1 MPLPTPPSKLGTLL
15 PPDEFKAKARPAKNA
30 RKQGTVG
37 EHAEAAE
44 YGATGGQL
52 NVAEPMTRA
61 ANAAATLRSVPA
73 PSTASPAAEEASPPV
88 RGRKAKQMAAL
99 LRPAP
104 APTPLARQ
112 EAPTGA
118 APASA
123 TAPSAAKGAG
133 RARKAGPETEV
144 RKLFVLDTNVLMHD
158 PTCLFRFEEH
168 DVYLPMMTLEE
179 LDNHKKGMSEVARNA
194 RQVSRTLDALV
205 ANAGPIGE
213 GLPLSRLGSRE
224 ALGRLYFQTK
234 LTDIEPVEGL
244 PQGKADNQILG
255 VVRALQRDRVDR
267 QIVLVSKDINMR
279 IKAHALGLPAEDY
292 FNDQVLEDKDLL
304 FSGVRELPQDFW
316 TKHAKGMESWQD
328 TKTGTTYYRVTG
340 PLSPSLLVN
349 EFLYL
354 EPQNG
359 EPTFHAIVREL
370 NGKTALLQTLRDYS
384 HHKNNV
390 WGITAR
396 NREQNFALNLLMNPD
411 IDFVTLLGQAGTG
424 KTLVALAAGLA
435 QVLDEKRY
443 NEIIV
448 TRATVP
454 VGEDIGFLPGTE
466 EEKMQPW
473 MGAFDDNLEVLQ
485 KTDDSAGEWGRAAT
499 QELIRSRLKVKS
511 MNFMRGRTFVDKY
524 LIIDEAQNLTPKQM
538 KTLVTRA
545 GPGTKIV
552 CLGNI
557 AQIDTP
563 YLTEGSS
570 GLTYVVDRF
579 KGWAHSGHVTLAR
592 GERSRL
598 ADYASDIL

>member
-1 MPLPTPPSKLGTLL
+1 
-15 PPDEFKAKARPAKNA
+15 
-30 RKQGTVG
+30 
-37 EHAEAAE
+37 
-44 YGATGGQL
+44 GA
-52 NVAEPMTRA
+52 AEPMVAA
-61 ANAAATLRSVPA
+61 ANATTPLRAVAPAADASAGAPRARRAKQTAALLQPVPA
-73 PSTASPAAEEASPPV
+73 APAPVARSSKTDAAKPAAAAPAAPRAAAKT
-88 RGRKAKQMAAL
+88 RGRKDA
-99 LRPAP
+99 
-104 APTPLARQ
+104 
-112 EAPTGA
+112 
-118 APASA
+118 
-123 TAPSAAKGAG
+123 
-133 RARKAGPETEV
+133 EV
-144 RKLFVLDTNVLMHD
+144 EMQKLFVLDTNVLMHD
-158 PTCLFRFEEH
+158 PSSLFRFEEH

-194 RQVSRTLDALV
+194 RQVSRTLDSLV
-205 ANAGPIGE
+205 ADAGPISAGI
-213 GLPLSRLGSRE
+213 PLARLGSRE
-224 ALGRLYFQTK
+224 ALGRLYFQTT
-234 LTDIEPVEGL
+234 LTSIEPVEGL

-255 VVRALQRDRVDR
+255 VVRALQRERPDR
-267 QIVLVSKDINMR
+267 QVVLVSKDINMR
-279 IKAHALGLPAEDY
+279 VKAHALGLPAEDY

-304 FSGVRELPQDFW
+304 YSGVRELPQDFW

-340 PLSPSLLVN
+340 PLVASMLVN
-349 EFLYL
+349 EFAYL

-359 EPTFHAIVREL
+359 EPAFHAIVREL

-396 NREQNFALNLLMNPD
+396 NREQNFALNLLMNPE

-435 QVLDEKRY
+435 QVLDDKRY

-485 KTDDSAGEWGRAAT
+485 KTDDAAGEWGRAAT

-524 LIIDEAQNLTPKQM
+524 VIIDEAQNLTPKQM

-545 GPGTKIV
+545 GPGTKII

-579 KGWAHSGHVTLAR
+579 KGWGHSGHVTLAR

>member
-1 MPLPTPPSKLGTLL
+1 MPLPTPPSKLGSLL
-15 PPDEFKAKARPAKNA
+15 PPDEFKAKARPARGAK
-30 RKQGTVG
+30 KQGTMG
-37 EHAEAAE
+37 EQTEAAE
-44 YGATGGQL
+44 YGSTTH
-52 NVAEPMTRA
+52 VAAPMGAA
-61 ANAAATLRSVPA
+61 ANAGATLRPLTS
-73 PSTASPAAEEASPPV
+73 SPAAESAPTA
-88 RGRKAKQMAAL
+88 RGRKSKQTAAL
-99 LRPAP
+99 LQPAVQPAVPAP
-104 APTPLARQ
+104 VQARQ
-112 EAPTGA
+112 Q
-118 APASA
+118 APASVA
-123 TAPSAAKGAG
+123 EPVQALAPRGAVKARTSKAASV
-133 RARKAGPETEV
+133 ETEL

-194 RQVSRTLDALV
+194 RQVSRTLDSLV
-205 ANAGPIGE
+205 ANAGAITE
-213 GLPLSRLGSRE
+213 GLPLAGLGSRE

-234 LTDIEPVEGL
+234 LADIEPVEGL

-255 VVRALQRDRVDR
+255 VVRALQRDRQDR
-267 QIVLVSKDINMR
+267 QVVLVSKDINMR

-304 FSGVRELPQDFW
+304 FSGVRALPQDFW

-328 TKTGTTYYRVTG
+328 NKTGTTYYRVTG
-340 PLSPSLLVN
+340 PLCPSLLVN
-349 EFLYL
+349 EFVYL
-354 EPQNG
+354 EPQTG
-359 EPTFHAIVREL
+359 EPPFQAIVREL
-370 NGKTALLQTLRDYS
+370 NGKTAVLQTLRDYS

-485 KTDDSAGEWGRAAT
+485 RTDDSAGEWGRAAT

-579 KGWAHSGHVTLAR
+579 KGWTHSGHVTLAR